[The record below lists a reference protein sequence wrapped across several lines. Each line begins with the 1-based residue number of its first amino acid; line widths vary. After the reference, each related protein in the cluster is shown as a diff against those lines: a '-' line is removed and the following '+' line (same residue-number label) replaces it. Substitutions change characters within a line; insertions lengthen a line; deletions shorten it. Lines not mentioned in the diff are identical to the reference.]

1 MIGIESAAMGLA
13 LVLCGGAPVTEQQ
26 FGVWFDAASAG
37 RLVVSEPTARRAAGF
52 RYVFVAGLGN
62 ERMPGYFGQNINELE
77 TQGVPQDA
85 ITVLAPTSSRS
96 VAENSDDFRD
106 EMKRIAERDGRKLVV
121 IAHSRGACDVMNFA
135 IRNPDFVDRRIEAM
149 FLIQGPFG
157 GSALADYVVGQGKPM
172 DDRMPRGHRIVAH
185 FIGKHERSLVAK
197 GYHGGLPALTRESSR
212 AYWAKLMKAN
222 PEAIETI
229 GPKVF
234 YIAAQSD
241 PSRLR
246 LFQRSTGTYLD
257 TYYGPNDGMVAVEDQ
272 VLEGVGTRL
281 GPINAGHADLTRRFP
296 ATNSGRQDRRALI
309 QCIIAAVGRSD
320 PMTLKTDATV
330 TAAHDPAK
338 TLDRQVH
345 QTAMPT
351 PKEKPSRGRD
361 RRRR

>member
-1 MIGIESAAMGLA
+1 MIGIESAVLGVA
-13 LVLCGGAPVTEQQ
+13 LLLCGGAPVTEQQ
-26 FGVWFDAASAG
+26 FGAWFDAASAG

-62 ERMPGYFGQNINELE
+62 EQMPGYFGQNINELE
-77 TQGVPQDA
+77 AQGVPRDA

-96 VAENSDDFRD
+96 VAENSDAFRA
-106 EMKRIAERDGRKLVV
+106 EMKRLGARDARKLVV

-135 IRNPDFVDRRIEAM
+135 ILNPAFVDRRVEAM

-157 GSALADYVVGQGKPM
+157 GSALADYVVGEGKPM
-172 DDRMPRGHRIVAH
+172 DDRMPRGHRFVARL
-185 FIGKHERSLVAK
+185 IGKHERSMIAK
-197 GYHGGLPALTRESSR
+197 GAHGGLAALTRESSR
-212 AYWAKLMKAN
+212 AYWAELMKAN
-222 PEAIETI
+222 PEAVETI

-320 PMTLKTDATV
+320 PMTLKSDAAV
-330 TAAHDPAK
+330 TAARDQAR
-338 TLDRQVH
+338 TIDRQVR
-345 QTAMPT
+345 QAALPA
-351 PKEKPSRGRD
+351 PRENPSRARNS
-361 RRRR
+361 RRR